1 MFKLEKTIKNYLKS
15 FLYFIIPFLGLLFI
29 TSIFYYF
36 DILSNQV
43 IRYFKIIIV
52 ILSSLLGGYSIG
64 KKSTNKGYL
73 SGLKLSAII
82 VSLFLIINII
92 LKGFKWYHL
101 VYYII
106 IMIVT
111 IIGSMIGINRKK

>member
-1 MFKLEKTIKNYLKS
+1 MEKTIKNYLKS

>member
-43 IRYFKIIIV
+43 IRYFKITIV